1 MESVAGILIV
11 DASTEDLPITWASP
25 GFEIVTGY
33 GAIEVL
39 GRNPRLLQGPDTD
52 PRAVAALRQAIAE
65 GHDSYST
72 LLNYRADGT
81 PFWNEL
87 SISPQRD
94 KHGTI
99 ISWIA
104 AIRDVTDRMR
114 TAAKMHELAFY
125 DQLTGLVNHSA
136 LYDEMRSTLHRA
148 RVHDR
153 EAALL
158 LIDIED
164 FAEVNR
170 AHSRDVGD
178 AILRGVADR
187 LRALIRPNDV
197 LARTDSDEFALLL
210 PDVPERA
217 GEVASELAVRLQA
230 ALREPFGSDSLKIE
244 LRANI
249 GIAVFPG
256 ALTSPELFAQAE
268 IAVDHARGSGRDYH
282 VFVPKPARLLVTADE
297 AFGPE
302 SYVAELSSILEQ
314 RQIRCA
320 LEPIVALPGGAVVGY
335 EAFARGP
342 EGSALHT
349 PRRLRSTAESAGLL
363 AELDWA
369 CRDAAL
375 RAAAD
380 ADLPEGTTLFINA
393 TIATLGEPVPSMYA
407 ATSNSAL
414 ARYDVIVDLSI
425 DDLEQHAV
433 EALRAAAQWQSLG
446 GRLAIDDLG
455 AGTRALGLL
464 PLLDPDVV
472 KLDVARI
479 QGYAP
484 SERARLAAAVA
495 AYAERTG
502 GQVLA
507 EWIETDDDHTMAQA
521 LGARFGSG
529 RLFAAGDAPPVAPVG
544 RGVPHRPA
552 TEDGSPRDATPFSL
566 LCSAADPIDLS
577 AEATE
582 AAMTLAEQRAQHGDG
597 IVVLSVLPS
606 NAALDEGRRGRLRAV
621 ARRSPLVA
629 VFGDDLGAE
638 PVAEAH
644 GVPLTAD
651 DPLRGSWCLIVLGT
665 DLALALAAE
674 HLPDGRYALA
684 RTTDPSLV
692 VAAARTLLPRLTAP
706 AERTSGSA

>member
-1 MESVAGILIV
+1 MPADPDIESVAGILIV
-11 DASTEDLPITWASP
+11 NALDVDLPITWASP

-33 GAIEVL
+33 GQDEVL

-52 PRAVAALRQAIAE
+52 PRAVAALRRAIAD
-65 GHDSYST
+65 GTDNYST

-87 SISPQRD
+87 SLSPQRD
-94 KHGTI
+94 AAGTI
-99 ISWIA
+99 VSWIA
-104 AIRDVTDRMR
+104 AVRDITDRMR

-125 DQLTGLVNHSA
+125 DQLTGLVNHGA
-136 LYDEMRSTLHRA
+136 LHDELRSTLHRA

-158 LIDIED
+158 LLDIED

-170 AHSRDVGD
+170 AHGRDVGD
-178 AILRGVADR
+178 VILRAVADR
-187 LRALIRPNDV
+187 LRGLIRPNDV
-197 LARTDSDEFALLL
+197 LARTEGDEFALLL

-217 GEVASELAVRLQA
+217 AEVASELAVRLQA

-256 ALTSPELFAQAE
+256 ALTAAELYDQAE
-268 IAVDHARGSGRDYH
+268 TGVEHARGSGRDYQL
-282 VFVPKPARLLVTADE
+282 FTPQPARLLVTADA
-297 AFGPE
+297 AFGPDF
-302 SYVAELSSILEQ
+302 YVAELTSILEQ
-314 RQIRCA
+314 RQIHCA
-320 LEPIVALPGGAVVGY
+320 LEPIVALPGGEIVGY

-369 CRDAAL
+369 CRDAAI
-375 RAAAD
+375 RAAGNAG
-380 ADLPEGTTLFINA
+380 LPAGTTLFVNA
-393 TIATLGEPVPSMYA
+393 TVATLGRPTPADYA
-407 ATSNSAL
+407 AA
-414 ARYDVIVDLSI
+414 AGVAHKHYDVIVDLSI
-425 DDLEQHAV
+425 DDLESDAV
-433 EALRAAAQWQSLG
+433 EALRAAAYWQGNG

-472 KLDVARI
+472 KLDIARI
-479 QGYAP
+479 QGHAP
-484 SERARLAAAVA
+484 SERARLAAAVT

-502 GQVLA
+502 GQILA
-507 EWIETDDDHTMAQA
+507 EWIESDADRTLAQA

-529 RLFAAGDAPPVAPVG
+529 RLFGAGDAAPVVPQAP
-544 RGVPHRPA
+544 GVPLRPA
-552 TEDGSPRDATPFSL
+552 PSRAAESTPFAL
-566 LCSAADPIDLS
+566 LEAHAASIPLSAA
-577 AEATE
+577 ATE
-582 AAMTLAEQRAQHGDG
+582 AAMVLAEQRAQHGDG
-597 IVVLSVLPS
+597 TVLLTVLPS
-606 NAALDEGRRGRLRAV
+606 SDVLDDERRGRLRAV

-629 VFGDDLGAE
+629 VFGDELGSE
-638 PVAEAH
+638 PVADAQ
-644 GVPLTAD
+644 GVALAVGD
-651 DPLRGSWCLIVLGT
+651 ALRGSWCLIVLGT
-665 DLALALAAE
+665 DLALALAAQRR
-674 HLPDGRYALA
+674 PDGSYALA

-692 VAAARTLLPRLTAP
+692 VAAARTLLPRLTTP
-706 AERTSGSA
+706 VGSV

>member
-1 MESVAGILIV
+1 MPADPDIESVAGILIV
-11 DASTEDLPITWASP
+11 DALADDLPITWASP

-52 PRAVAALRQAIAE
+52 PRAVSALRDAIAE
-65 GHDSYST
+65 SRDSYST

-94 KHGTI
+94 KRGTVI
-99 ISWIA
+99 TWIA

-170 AHSRDVGD
+170 AHGREVGD
-178 AILRGVADR
+178 TILRGVADR

-217 GEVASELAVRLQA
+217 AEVASELAVRLQA
-230 ALREPFGSDSLKIE
+230 ALREPFGSDNLKIE

-256 ALTSPELFAQAE
+256 ALTSPELYAQAE

-282 VFVPKPARLLVTADE
+282 VFTPKPARLLVTADE

-302 SYVAELSSILEQ
+302 FYVHELQTILEQ
-314 RQIRCA
+314 HQIHCA
-320 LEPIVALPGGAVVGY
+320 LEPIVTLPDGHVAGY

-375 RAAAD
+375 RAALD
-380 ADLPEGTTLFINA
+380 AGLPDGTTLFVNA
-393 TIATLGEPVPSMYA
+393 TIATLGEPVPPAYA
-407 ATSNSAL
+407 EAAEAAS
-414 ARYDVIVDLSI
+414 ARYDLIVDLSI
-425 DDLEQHAV
+425 DDLERDAV
-433 EALRAAAQWQSLG
+433 EALRAAARWQARG

-479 QGYAP
+479 QGHAP
-484 SERARLAAAVA
+484 SQRARLAAAVA
-495 AYAERTG
+495 SYAERTG

-507 EWIETDDDHTMAQA
+507 EWIETDADLTAAQA

-529 RLFAAGDAPPVAPVG
+529 RLFSADGAPASP
-544 RGVPHRPA
+544 VPHRPA
-552 TEDGSPRDATPFSL
+552 GAEAHDGNPTPFSL
-566 LCSAADPIDLS
+566 LSAASDPITLS
-577 AEATE
+577 AAATE
-582 AAMTLAEQRAQHGDG
+582 AAMVLAEQRAQHGDG
-597 IVVLSVLPS
+597 IVVLTVLPS
-606 NAALDEGRRGRLRAV
+606 SAVLDEERRGRLRAV

-629 VFGDDLGAE
+629 VFGDDLGSE
-638 PVAEAH
+638 PVADAH
-644 GVPLTAD
+644 GVPLPAD
-651 DPLRGSWCLIVLGT
+651 DPLHGSWCLIVLGT
-665 DLALALAAE
+665 DLALAIAAE
-674 HLPDGRYALA
+674 RHREGYIVT
-684 RTTDPSLV
+684 RTTDPTLV
-692 VAAARTLLPRLTAP
+692 VAAARTLLPRLTARAARP
-706 AERTSGSA
+706 